1 MKDFKLNSEVRI
13 KSGFIAPDAYLE
25 SFADRL
31 MLQLPVREVKVVP
44 LYRRR
49 PVWVTSAAAALV
61 LSLSLIFTERE
72 PATAPAPDNAAIE
85 NYLVYQ
91 ADISSYDLLQNLDQK
106 EISELEE
113 SVIDAYISDEAVNE
127 YYSENIYLY
136 E

>member
-1 MKDFKLNSEVRI
+1 MKDFKLDSEIRI
-13 KSGFIAPDAYLE
+13 KPGFRAPEAYFE
-25 SFADRL
+25 SFADHL

-61 LSLSLIFTERE
+61 LSLSLVFTQKES
-72 PATAPAPDNAAIE
+72 APDNDTIE

-91 ADISSYDLLQNLDQK
+91 ADISSYDLLQNLNQE
-106 EISELEE
+106 EISELQK
-113 SVIDAYISDEAVNE
+113 SVIDDAVSDEELSE
-127 YYSENIYLY
+127 YLIDENISLD

>member
-1 MKDFKLNSEVRI
+1 MKDFKLDSEIRI
-13 KSGFIAPDAYLE
+13 KPGFTAPEAYFE

-61 LSLSLIFTERE
+61 LSLSLVFTQKES
-72 PATAPAPDNAAIE
+72 APDNDTIE

-91 ADISSYDLLQNLDQK
+91 SGISSYELLQNLNQE
-106 EISELEE
+106 EISELEK
-113 SVIDAYISDEAVNE
+113 SVLDDAISDEDVDA
-127 YYSENIYLY
+127 YLSDENIYLD